1 MGTRNKKI
9 NVERVGNSGHPIT
22 TNPTPVRYVMFQDK
36 IPYTTFSNGTVVQS
50 TVNRDGVNE
59 QILRKSNLNPAYKL
73 EVKHDGVSTPDT
85 LGLYKANHPNDLWAY
100 DKLKPGTK
108 EYKEA
113 VEKFDSYGIPL
124 ATYGEA
130 YDNLKEVERQTQ
142 HLQPG
147 GSIASRLWNKWTGK
161 DTYTDGYGATRHHV
175 PVRESAHRTALKAAD
190 SPLVQAIPVVGDVA
204 DGYVAAD
211 YAAKGN
217 YKPAMAA
224 IGAGLVLPDVLE
236 SGARYIPKD
245 TWKDMLKKVDDVDL
259 DAKLDD
265 VMTGVSDDVKK
276 YLDDVK
282 SGKVK
287 LTKDISELTDNEKEA
302 LIRQRVYESHRKGR
316 IPNDTYQNFGPNDLD
331 IDKPYMIPEEV
342 IADEGWGTQVLRDN
356 STSSKEPWWG
366 WDPVEYQQ
374 GGEIPSNDQQQQLF
388 VAIITDMAK
397 TLGVEPSQEFAEAVL
412 TAFENQDDS
421 QGLLTLFTKTK
432 DKFMNETGLFREGG
446 KMIAFVNKFKC
457 GGKAK
462 KAFKPK
468 KKQEGGLVQNEETGA
483 EYITTPVNDAKARRQ
498 WRERTGGTRAEAR
511 TAQDNLAEYLESL
524 GGIAGRSARNSA
536 AAMMGDPQKFAIPS
550 ANPVLKTQPAQINEN
565 PQLSGIVPVNQDG
578 GRVFGSEQY
587 PHASRKDA
595 IDAATDQL
603 GLTRAQARLGY
614 KNQKNALRN
623 QGYSGNEMRQA
634 ARYNIIDQAYPR
646 AKGPELPVL
655 DENIE
660 IDDTPIEIN
669 DSFVPLKNEPINIE
683 KIDTFGGSFDS
694 AFGAARR
701 SGLDEFTWNGKR
713 YNTKLAP
720 SQSAPLGKAQS
731 TVNKVVTE
739 EGDSAATKR
748 KNNPGVWFPGR
759 PSR

>member
-1 MGTRNKKI
+1 
-9 NVERVGNSGHPIT
+9 
-22 TNPTPVRYVMFQDK
+22 
-36 IPYTTFSNGTVVQS
+36 
-50 TVNRDGVNE
+50 
-59 QILRKSNLNPAYKL
+59 
-73 EVKHDGVSTPDT
+73 
-85 LGLYKANHPNDLWAY
+85 
-100 DKLKPGTK
+100 
-108 EYKEA
+108 
-113 VEKFDSYGIPL
+113 
-124 ATYGEA
+124 
-130 YDNLKEVERQTQ
+130 
-142 HLQPG
+142 
-147 GSIASRLWNKWTGK
+147 
-161 DTYTDGYGATRHHV
+161 
-175 PVRESAHRTALKAAD
+175 
-190 SPLVQAIPVVGDVA
+190 
-204 DGYVAAD
+204 
-211 YAAKGN
+211 
-217 YKPAMAA
+217 
-224 IGAGLVLPDVLE
+224 
-236 SGARYIPKD
+236 
-245 TWKDMLKKVDDVDL
+245 
-259 DAKLDD
+259 
-265 VMTGVSDDVKK
+265 
-276 YLDDVK
+276 
-282 SGKVK
+282 
-287 LTKDISELTDNEKEA
+287 
-302 LIRQRVYESHRKGR
+302 
-316 IPNDTYQNFGPNDLD
+316 
-331 IDKPYMIPEEV
+331 
-342 IADEGWGTQVLRDN
+342 
-356 STSSKEPWWG
+356 
-366 WDPVEYQQ
+366 
-374 GGEIPSNDQQQQLF
+374 
-388 VAIITDMAK
+388 MAK

-701 SGLDEFTWNGKR
+701 SGLDEFT
-713 YNTKLAP
+713 
-720 SQSAPLGKAQS
+720 
-731 TVNKVVTE
+731 
-739 EGDSAATKR
+739 
-748 KNNPGVWFPGR
+748 
-759 PSR
+759 